1 MAIYSVTYSV
11 GGVAKA
17 ISPHWNEER
26 EFLRAKLEACVRL
39 CRELEEAGLLR
50 VVNLPQSGD
59 YVKRALVLELPEP
72 VLEDYTDYHARHR
85 A

>member
-50 VVNLPQSGD
+50 VVNIAPMGD

-72 VLEDYTDYHARHR
+72 AEEFTASNT
-85 A
+85 